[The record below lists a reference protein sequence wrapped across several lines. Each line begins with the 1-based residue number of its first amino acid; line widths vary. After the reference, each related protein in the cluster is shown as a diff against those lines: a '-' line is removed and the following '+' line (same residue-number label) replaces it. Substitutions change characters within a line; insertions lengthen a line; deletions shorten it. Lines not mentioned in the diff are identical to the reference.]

1 MNIAVIGSGNV
12 GSALALAWA
21 RAGHVV
27 AIGARDTSH
36 IKGASLAGQGIRVA
50 PIPEAVRSSD
60 VILLAVPGDALG
72 DVAVAMGNVQGK
84 ILVDATNSLKQR
96 PGLPSPHEVLRSR
109 TPGANVVKCFN
120 TTGFNV
126 MANPEFAE
134 GKADMFIAG
143 DSQHAKAVV
152 RTLAL
157 DAGFG
162 ECFDIGGTDKV
173 PLLENFALLWI
184 TLAMQQGYGREIA
197 FKLMQ
202 RSPT

>member
-12 GSALALAWA
+12 GSALALAWT

-27 AIGARDTSH
+27 VIGARDTSKV
-36 IKGASLAGQGIRVA
+36 KGASLAGQGIRVV
-50 PIPEAVRSSD
+50 PIAEAVRSSE

-72 DVAVAMGNVQGK
+72 DVAALLGDVQGK
-84 ILVDATNSLKQR
+84 ILVDATNALRQR
-96 PGLPSPHEVLRSR
+96 PGSPSPHEVLRSR
-109 TPGANVVKCFN
+109 TPGAAVVKCFN
-120 TTGFNV
+120 TTGFNI
-126 MANPEFAE
+126 MANPNFTE

-157 DAGFG
+157 DVGFG
-162 ECFDIGGTDKV
+162 ECYDVGGADKV
-173 PLLENFALLWI
+173 PLLESFALLWI

-197 FKLMQ
+197 FKLM
-202 RSPT
+202 RR

>member
-27 AIGARDTSH
+27 VIGARDTSKV
-36 IKGASLAGQGIRVA
+36 KGASLAGQGIRVV
-50 PIPEAVRSSD
+50 PIPEAVRSSE

-72 DVAVAMGNVQGK
+72 DVAATLGDVQGK
-84 ILVDATNSLKQR
+84 ILVDATNSLRQR
-96 PGLPSPHEVLRSR
+96 PGSPSPHEVLRSQ
-109 TPGANVVKCFN
+109 TPGADVVKCFN
-120 TTGFNV
+120 TTGFNI
-126 MANPEFAE
+126 MANPNFTE

-152 RTLAL
+152 HTLAL

-162 ECFDIGGTDKV
+162 ECFDVGGADKV
-173 PLLENFALLWI
+173 PLLENFALFWI

-197 FKLMQ
+197 FKLM
-202 RSPT
+202 RR